1 MAIQAGST
9 NAACFGE
16 DEIVWYFDDAAIA
29 RADTPSFMHDPM
41 YMLVN
46 LAVGGMAGTPSDGL
60 VDGSEMKIDY
70 IKAYSLNTLYLNAG
84 ITKERMIGTKTA
96 VSLPTHL
103 VKIGTYTT
111 LGAMAGH
118 LWLLGLAAG
127 AAALVSTWVAKRLLR
142 DMSET
147 KFRTI
152 VVGFM
157 ALSGAAM
164 LWQQQETVLAIV
176 GGR

>member
-1 MAIQAGST
+1 
-9 NAACFGE
+9 
-16 DEIVWYFDDAAIA
+16 
-29 RADTPSFMHDPM
+29 
-41 YMLVN
+41 
-46 LAVGGMAGTPSDGL
+46 
-60 VDGSEMKIDY
+60 
-70 IKAYSLNTLYLNAG
+70 
-84 ITKERMIGTKTA
+84 MIGTKTA